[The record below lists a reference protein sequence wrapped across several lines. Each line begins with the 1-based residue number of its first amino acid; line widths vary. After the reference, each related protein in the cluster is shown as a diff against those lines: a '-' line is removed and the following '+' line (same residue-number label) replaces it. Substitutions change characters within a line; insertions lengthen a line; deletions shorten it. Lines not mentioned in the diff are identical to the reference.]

1 MRLHLKQQPPDVH
14 GMITEHKASHS
25 HKSKEDTV
33 TCLIREA
40 MRRFDETD
48 KHEDLM
54 ELIEFYKKEIER
66 LRASNDNRRK
76 IIDALKIQ
84 NDELKRKEIPA
95 KTFDEAF
102 QRYGI

>member
-1 MRLHLKQQPPDVH
+1 MRIHLKNVSPKVH
-14 GMITEHKASHS
+14 GIITEHKASHS
-25 HKSKEDTV
+25 HDNLDQTV
-33 TCLIREA
+33 SCLIEEA
-40 MRRFDETD
+40 MKRFDETD

-76 IIDALKIQ
+76 IIDALKNQ